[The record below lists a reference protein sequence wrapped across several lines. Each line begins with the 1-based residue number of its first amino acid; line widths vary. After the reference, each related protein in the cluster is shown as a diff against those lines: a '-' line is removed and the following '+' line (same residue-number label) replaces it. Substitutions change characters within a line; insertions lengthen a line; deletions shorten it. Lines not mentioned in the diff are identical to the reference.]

1 MIQSFPRCDDDGA
14 DGNGDATRKRIMSR
28 MYDDDDDDR
37 RLMLYCKF
45 IYLVLFI

>member
-28 MYDDDDDDR
+28 MYDDDDDDDDD
-37 RLMLYCKF
+37 RLSI